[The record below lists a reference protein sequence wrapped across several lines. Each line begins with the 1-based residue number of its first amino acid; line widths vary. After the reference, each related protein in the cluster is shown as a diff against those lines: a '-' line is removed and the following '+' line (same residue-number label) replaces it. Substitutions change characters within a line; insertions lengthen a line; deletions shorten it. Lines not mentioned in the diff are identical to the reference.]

1 MQIFKEELD
10 YTAQREGF
18 RQEILEKTWRL
29 MSLLDAISNDGILSP
44 QYALKGGT
52 ALNLFYF
59 NVPRLS
65 VDIDLNYIGS
75 PDLAVMKEDKAM
87 LEIKLNQLYQS
98 QGMTLDRAATA
109 HAGGKYELLYPSALN
124 QGRGTIEVD
133 LNYMFRVPLFP
144 VQRIQ
149 SQLVGGRKTQA
160 VQVVSFEE
168 AAAGKLSALMD
179 RNAARDLFD
188 TYHILFETQFDRAN
202 LKTAFLAYYVMENR
216 SDDQIPLHKIQ
227 VNAQDIKNKLQP
239 VMRKT
244 EVMGTDQKC
253 IEWAKMAATKV
264 RNELEELLQLNTN
277 EQQFLTDHK
286 NGRTLN
292 FGLITEDAALVEKLE
307 SHPLIQW
314 VQQKR
319 ATASKGRG
327 I

>member
-1 MQIFKEELD
+1 MNKEQLLTIANNEAFHVD
-10 YTAQREGF
+10 V
-18 RQEILEKTWRL
+18 LEKTWRL
-29 MSLLDAISNDGILSP
+29 MDLLDVIQSDETLTGKF
-44 QYALKGGT
+44 ALKGGT

-75 PDLAVMKEDKAM
+75 PLREVLQEERPF
-87 LEIKLNQLYQS
+87 LERSLEGIYKS

-109 HAGGKYELLYPSALN
+109 HAGGKYQLFYPSLLN
-124 QGRGTIEVD
+124 ERRGTIEVD

-188 TYHILFETQFDRAN
+188 TYHILFETKFDRAN

-216 SDDQIPLHKIQ
+216 NDDQIPLHKIQ

-307 SHPLIQW
+307 SHPLIKW